1 MRDGLDFLA
10 LNRGILWALV
20 LWRVLVSW
28 GMSVVFVCVGFAFY
42 LQGRMQLEGWG
53 IGLGLK
59 ALARRLAVVV
69 VLGWLGLGLRGEAV
83 WAMSEEERQAYGAR
97 VQEVME
103 APEVSPYG
111 WQKIRDGADARKG
124 GRFDLDGEDFAVMLR
139 GGLVLGALGVAVW
152 MGGLV
157 WRRWRERRR
166 FGDGALG
173 VGVPVG
179 AMMPELSGVWG
190 LYEQGAYLAVVGG
203 LYQRLVLGA
212 KVHGLPEFARGE
224 AEFAYLSRVRGE
236 VDGRCWRCVQE
247 VLGLWVLA
255 VYAGR
260 SLRGEAVLAVLQ
272 EYEALWG
279 RI

>member
-1 MRDGLDFLA
+1 MRCVCWRGGEDLRARMGVVSALGGLGRWVVGLALMGEVLWVSGVVVFPWRLDWFGVLDGLMRDGLDFLA

-20 LWRVLVSW
+20 LWRVAVSW

-53 IGLGLK
+53 VGLGLR

-69 VLGWLGLGLRGEAV
+69 LLGWLGLGWRGEVV
-83 WAMSEEERQAYGAR
+83 WAMSEAQRQAYGAR
-97 VQEVME
+97 VQEVLE
-103 APEVSPYG
+103 APEVSPYA

-166 FGDGALG
+166 FGGGALG
-173 VGVPVG
+173 VGV
-179 AMMPELSGVWG
+179 
-190 LYEQGAYLAVVGG
+190 GG
-203 LYQRLVLGA
+203 GCGGDA
-212 KVHGLPEFARGE
+212 
-224 AEFAYLSRVRGE
+224 
-236 VDGRCWRCVQE
+236 
-247 VLGLWVLA
+247 
-255 VYAGR
+255 
-260 SLRGEAVLAVLQ
+260 
-272 EYEALWG
+272 
-279 RI
+279 